1 MCTCMH
7 VDWTLGENLSS
18 YSFILRHHTLFLFE
32 KGSVTGLGS
41 PIRLHRLSGKPPGFY
56 WLQFPS
62 TDHKHTTLPFF
73 FFSFFFFQVDSG
85 DQTLVFTLVGPT
97 LYWPNHLPGSSF
109 FSVIRG
115 WTRWHFFPHFRLR
128 ELEGRC
134 FQIVIMELQA
144 RLLGRLNLVTFVIFP
159 NARISIIT
167 QTHMHSCTHTLTHS
181 LISIKEAEKCHQWM
195 QLLNSI
201 FLMPAPCRPGM
212 DL

>member
-73 FFSFFFFQVDSG
+73 FFSFFFSGGFWGSDSG
-85 DQTLVFTLVGPT
+85 FHTCGTNTLLTKLSPWFII
-97 LYWPNHLPGSSF
+97 